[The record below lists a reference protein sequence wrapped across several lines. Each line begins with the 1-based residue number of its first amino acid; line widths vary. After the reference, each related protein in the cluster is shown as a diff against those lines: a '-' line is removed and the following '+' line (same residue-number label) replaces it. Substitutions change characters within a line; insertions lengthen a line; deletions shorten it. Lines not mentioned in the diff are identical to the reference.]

1 MDKLLSLDNATASS
15 GHNNNFVGK
24 NESTVK
30 SGVSLDAS
38 ALAKSMMV
46 PNQKKKYA
54 NVDENGMVQNGGY
67 SIKYIGKNEPEIN
80 C

>member
-15 GHNNNFVGK
+15 GHNNFVGK
-24 NESTVK
+24 NEPTVK
-30 SGVSLDAS
+30 SGVSLDPS

-54 NVDENGMVQNGGY
+54 NVDENRMVQNGGY